1 MKFENY
7 LDERVDMKMST
18 LFSIVRIAILAISL
32 TYEMNEVAVTAISF
46 AIILDSISLLSKI
59 VKVCK
64 DFADYNRNLKRKEER
79 KERVLRENSEKNSRQ
94 WNSFFKK
101 GGEL

>member
-1 MKFENY
+1 MKFNDY
-7 LDERVDMKMST
+7 LERVDMKMST
-18 LFSIVRIAILAISL
+18 LFSVVRIAILAISL

-59 VKVCK
+59 VKVYK
-64 DFADYNRNLKRKEER
+64 EFVDFNKNLKRKEEE
-79 KERVLRENSEKNSRQ
+79 KERVLRENSEKNSQ
-94 WNSFFKK
+94 NWNSFFKK

>member
-1 MKFENY
+1 MKFNDY
-7 LDERVDMKMST
+7 LERVDMKMST
-18 LFSIVRIAILAISL
+18 LFSVVRIAILAISL

-59 VKVCK
+59 VKVYK
-64 DFADYNRNLKRKEER
+64 EFVDFNKNLKRKEEEKKR
-79 KERVLRENSEKNSRQ
+79 ILNENSKKNSQ
-94 WNSFFKK
+94 NWNSFFKK

>member
-1 MKFENY
+1 MKFNDY
-7 LDERVDMKMST
+7 LERVDMKMYT
-18 LFSIVRIAILAISL
+18 LFSVVRIAILAISL

-59 VKVCK
+59 VKVYK
-64 DFADYNRNLKRKEER
+64 EFVDFNKNLKRKEEE
-79 KERVLRENSEKNSRQ
+79 KERILKENSEKNSQ
-94 WNSFFKK
+94 NWNSFFKK